1 VIRLSTTRP
10 IKNVKPKLFK
20 TVDGDTLQF
29 IFSCRLNRIDAP
41 ETKGI
46 EKQLGQIAKNWLVAK
61 MEGATE
67 VKMDIVDR
75 DYYGRLLI
83 ELYVDG
89 YNIND
94 MLVELKLAELYKPKN
109 HNNGVLDI

>member
-1 VIRLSTTRP
+1 MSATRKP
-10 IKNVKPKLFK
+10 IKGVKPKLFK

-29 IFSCRLNRIDAP
+29 IFSCRLNRIDSP

-46 EKQLGQIAKNWLVAK
+46 ERQLGQIAKNWLVAK
-61 MEGATE
+61 MEGAKE
-67 VKMDIVDR
+67 VKMDIIDR

-89 YNIND
+89 VNVND
-94 MLVELKLAELYKPKN
+94 QLVELKLAELYTPAH